1 MGEPLKK
8 VVYDAMLLN
17 IIKSYAPS
25 LYEKALD
32 RAMAELSEDGGFWF
46 GRGLRCLLCFC
57 FCRVIDIRV
66 RQ

>member
-1 MGEPLKK
+1 MNGRVRMGEPLKK

-32 RAMAELSEDGGFWF
+32 RAMAELSEDGF
-46 GRGLRCLLCFC
+46 GLEEAYDAYSAF
-57 FCRVIDIRV
+57 VSV
-66 RQ
+66 E